1 MANQTLL
8 HYGQEKLIKK
18 VLTAI
23 LKYCIITGVAFVL
36 AVAIVFSTVI
46 VLGNIL

>member
-1 MANQTLL
+1 M
-8 HYGQEKLIKK
+8 IVK
-18 VLTAI
+18 VLTTI
-23 LKYCIITGVAFVL
+23 IQYCIITGVAFVL